1 MKYFNYET
9 GLTMINEKFG
19 NYLVKQRKKDDPIK
33 FHQDI
38 AAHSKVYWRNYN

>member
-19 NYLVKQRKKDDPIK
+19 NLFGQKQRNKMILFDFIK
-33 FHQDI
+33 
-38 AAHSKVYWRNYN
+38 